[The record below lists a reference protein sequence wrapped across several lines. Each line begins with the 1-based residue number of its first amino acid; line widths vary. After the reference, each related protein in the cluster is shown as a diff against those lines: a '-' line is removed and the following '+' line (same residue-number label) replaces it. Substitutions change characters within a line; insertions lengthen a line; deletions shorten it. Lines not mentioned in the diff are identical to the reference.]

1 MASHECNSI
10 QKLST
15 QLFVQQLIQAN
26 NIEHQMSAVLALCWG
41 NPQVN
46 GSTVI
51 FTETESYPDDNFTI
65 TGSTPGFRYYNL
77 QSHQMITLPLL
88 AAHLVL
94 VITTCSATSGDK
106 VGIMMTYVFSL
117 FHHFCIYWLPG
128 QQQDLS
134 HLNLTR
140 NCPQVQEKYYR
151 CLFNGTVSYDVIMVW
166 MSSWRMPN

>member
-10 QKLST
+10 QKLAT

-46 GSTVI
+46 GSIVI

-77 QSHQMITLPLL
+77 QCHQRRQ
-88 AAHLVL
+88 
-94 VITTCSATSGDK
+94 GW
-106 VGIMMTYVFSL
+106 
-117 FHHFCIYWLPG
+117 HHDDLCFQLISSRIHKNNIVACIYWLPD

-134 HLNLTR
+134 HPNLTR
-140 NCPQVQEKYYR
+140 KGVQVQEKYYR

-166 MSSWRMPN
+166 ISSWRMPYQ